1 MKCDLHADTNHTHT
15 YGKYMLEYLSQC
27 TICVCNGEIEHAP
40 LVYVISMKTIKP
52 LNHGQEDKRS
62 QCKTGERKI
71 NNTQLQRGE
80 KRISTK

>member
-1 MKCDLHADTNHTHT
+1 MIEENAEKLNKESEEMNREREKMKCDLHADTNHTHT

-52 LNHGQEDKRS
+52 LNHGQEDKHS
-62 QCKTGERKI
+62 Q
-71 NNTQLQRGE
+71 
-80 KRISTK
+80 